1 MSNASPQVP
10 HIRSGINHYVME
22 LIIIVSGITLSF
34 ALNGWWQDRLGQESL
49 VRDLKTIQI
58 NMESD
63 RSELLSLTKDREQAL
78 PAMYRLTNYATGG
91 DEPEN
96 APELM
101 LSMSSA
107 GFSFFPDTGAW
118 KAMVASGNLRWI
130 NDDSLK
136 GSLSRYYDHAV
147 PRILDNNRLLDALVV
162 RGLLAWVGGEV
173 SPKSPDDTGY
183 AHVNLS
189 KIDKES
195 LRRHI
200 GRVAGHTKWYN
211 DLLGI
216 TLQQLDEAMAAVT
229 TKLAAST

>member
-10 HIRSGINHYVME
+10 HIRSGINHYVLE

-58 NMESD
+58 NMKSD
-63 RSELLSLTKDREQAL
+63 RLELLGLIKDREESV
-78 PAMYRLTNYATGG
+78 PAMHRLTNYATGG
-91 DEPEN
+91 EEPTN
-96 APELM
+96 APQLM
-101 LSMSSA
+101 LSMSRA
-107 GFSFFPDTGAW
+107 GVSFFPDTGAW

-136 GSLSRYYDHAV
+136 SKLSRYYDHAV

-173 SPKSPDDTGY
+173 SPKSPGEAGY

-189 KIDKES
+189 NFDKES

-200 GRVAGHTKWYN
+200 GRVVGHTTWYN

-216 TLQQLDEAMAAVT
+216 TLQQLDEAMTAVT